1 MLDHTELFCTLDD
14 FCKVF
19 EPFYRQALKDAGI
32 TKRTRRSELS
42 LSEIMLIAVWFH
54 HAHVTNFK
62 HFIGFI
68 RLYHAK
74 EFPALP
80 SYERVSALVNQH
92 APALAAL
99 FEATCMKADSD
110 NIFMIDSTSL
120 PVCHNKRIRQ
130 HRTFK
135 QYAARAKTSMGWFYG
150 FKLHLVINRAC
161 EIVSALITS
170 GNISDVSMMKTLL
183 LRRNIQG
190 KVYGDKGYISSEK
203 QEDLQQHGCTV
214 VTRIRSNMPEP
225 ELSEEDEHYL
235 NQRNSIEVVNGQHK
249 CGLGLQHTRHRS
261 WKGLL
266 AHVYGV
272 MIAYQLCKT
281 KCEIRPFDGDAYP

>member
-1 MLDHTELFCTLDD
+1 LDD

-19 EPFYRQALKDAGI
+19 EPFYRQSLKDAGF

-54 HAHVTNFK
+54 QAYFTNFK

-68 RLYHAK
+68 RFYHAK
-74 EFPALP
+74 ELPALP

-99 FEATCMKADSD
+99 FEASCMQAEPD
-110 NIFMIDSTSL
+110 NIFMIDSTAL

-130 HRTFK
+130 HQTFK
-135 QYAARAKTSMGWFYG
+135 HTAARAKTSMGWFYG

-161 EIVSALITS
+161 EIVSARITA
-170 GNISDVSMMKTLL
+170 GNISDVSMMRTLL
-183 LRRNIQG
+183 LSHNIQG
-190 KVYGDKGYISSEK
+190 KVYGDKGYISIEK
-203 QEDLQQHGCTV
+203 QAYLQQHGCKV
-214 VTRIRSNMPEP
+214 ITRVRSNMPKP
-225 ELSEEDEHYL
+225 DLSAEDEHYL

-261 WKGLL
+261 WKGMLS
-266 AHVYGV
+266 HVYGV
-272 MIAYQLCKT
+272 MAAYQLCKA
-281 KCEIRPFDGDAYP
+281 KSKIRPFDGVAYP

>member
-19 EPFYRQALKDAGI
+19 EPFYRQSLKDAGI
-32 TKRTRRSELS
+32 TKRTRRSEIS

-54 HAHVTNFK
+54 QAHVTNFK

-68 RLYHAK
+68 RFYHRK
-74 EFPALP
+74 EFPTLP

-99 FEATCMKADSD
+99 FEATCIKADPD
-110 NIFMIDSTSL
+110 HIFMIDSTSL
-120 PVCHNKRIRQ
+120 PVCNNKRIRQ

-161 EIVSALITS
+161 EIVSARITA
-170 GNISDVSMMKTLL
+170 GNISDVSMMKALL
-183 LRRNIQG
+183 LRRNLQG

-203 QEDLQQHGCTV
+203 QQYLQQHGCKV
-214 VTRIRSNMPEP
+214 ITRVRSNMAEP
-225 ELSEEDEHYL
+225 DLSEEDEHYL
-235 NQRNSIEVVNGQHK
+235 SQRNSIEVVNGQHK

-261 WKGLL
+261 WNGLF

-272 MIAYQLCKT
+272 MVGYQLCKA
-281 KCEIRPFDGDAYP
+281 KSKIRPFDGEAYP

>member
-1 MLDHTELFCTLDD
+1 MIDHTKLFCTLDD

-19 EPFYRQALKDAGI
+19 EPFYRQALKITGI
-32 TKRTRRSELS
+32 TTRTRRSELS

-54 HAHVTNFK
+54 QAHVTNFK

-68 RLYHAK
+68 RFYHRK
-74 EFPALP
+74 ELPTLP

-99 FEATCMKADSD
+99 FEATCMQADSD

-120 PVCHNKRIRQ
+120 PVCHNKRICQ

-135 QYAARAKTSMGWFYG
+135 HYAARAKTSMGWFYG

-161 EIVSALITS
+161 EIVSARLTS
-170 GNISDVSMMKTLL
+170 GNISDVSMMKALL
-183 LRRNIQG
+183 LRRNLQG
-190 KVYGDKGYISSEK
+190 KVYGDKGYISSER
-203 QEDLQQHGCTV
+203 QEDLRQHGCTV
-214 VTRIRSNMPEP
+214 ITRVRSNMPEP

-235 NQRNSIEVVNGQHK
+235 SQRNSIEVVNGQHK

-261 WKGLL
+261 LKGLL

-272 MIAYQLCKT
+272 MVAYQLCKN
-281 KCEIRPFDGDAYP
+281 KSRIRPFEGSAYP